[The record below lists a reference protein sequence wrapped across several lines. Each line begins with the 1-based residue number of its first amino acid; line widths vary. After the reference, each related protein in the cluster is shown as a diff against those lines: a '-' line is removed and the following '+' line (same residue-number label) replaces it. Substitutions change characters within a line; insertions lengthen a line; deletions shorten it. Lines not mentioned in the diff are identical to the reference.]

1 MGLISRVSSRTYR
14 DLGMRFIAV
23 LGLVLL
29 VGTVFSLETAKAAK
43 SSIKKCN
50 KSGYWGDNCSKLCG
64 HCAGGK
70 ACNKVN
76 GKCPGDGACE
86 EGWTDEKAGQ
96 HKCDLPKCFGD
107 LGCDHEGECIA
118 PNYCKCSG
126 GGAMGQVVGVAGL
139 YADEAGAEV
148 EGIQCISL
156 RLDGLKGFFIA
167 LAVLIVSI
175 STCGFVAN
183 KKLLADKM

>member
-1 MGLISRVSSRTYR
+1 
-14 DLGMRFIAV
+14 MRFIAV
-23 LGLVLL
+23 IAGLVLL
-29 VGTVFSLETAKAAK
+29 STTISSLEAGAK
-43 SSIKKCN
+43 STKAKKCQ
-50 KSGYWGDNCSKLCG
+50 KGYWGANCEKLCG
-64 HCAGGK
+64 KCANNK
-70 ACNKVN
+70 VCNKN
-76 GKCPGDGACE
+76 GKCPTKECQP
-86 EGWTDEKAGQ
+86 GWKDKDSGTQ
-96 HKCDLPKCFGD
+96 RCDAPICFGE

-118 PNYCKCSG
+118 PNYCKCPG
-126 GGAMGQVVGVAGL
+126 GGAMGQVVGVAGT
-139 YADEAGAEV
+139 YANDKGEEV